1 MRKGFAISVMSKFV
15 LFIATTALFAS
26 AAVFLMNSKTV
37 YDSLSRIDEVNL
49 DTIMDETCYVLDNVG
64 NDREA
69 DGQTDTYEDIVIK
82 RNLEPA
88 NIEDVRSFALS
99 FEIEGFVDIILDDSS
114 WNIAKWEVTCDGE
127 DADGNDK
134 TYRLVRWPYNEIY
147 PSGYLHISADKLI
160 EDSTIKY
167 LIDNTVSKYDP
178 DWKCE
183 NKVTVNLVT
192 ASAKGSG
199 TDEMVKLCYYMNAEL
214 L

>member
-1 MRKGFAISVMSKFV
+1 
-15 LFIATTALFAS
+15 
-26 AAVFLMNSKTV
+26 
-37 YDSLSRIDEVNL
+37 
-49 DTIMDETCYVLDNVG
+49 
-64 NDREA
+64 
-69 DGQTDTYEDIVIK
+69 
-82 RNLEPA
+82 
-88 NIEDVRSFALS
+88 
-99 FEIEGFVDIILDDSS
+99 
-114 WNIAKWEVTCDGE
+114 
-127 DADGNDK
+127 DGNDK